1 MNDTWQNGFGV
12 TAEEISRYDW
22 EARLEGASHKE
33 CRFYWSVLSDAAAKC
48 GVAGDDVGQ
57 RVYTFLAAVS
67 SFLANFDARGNPY
80 VAMGTW
86 VDGSHSLCAED
97 FAETDLL
104 ALRGIV
110 ETIVDPEFR
119 ARVAD
124 VLWVRKKDFKLAQ
137 IAVHAF
143 LASAQRL
150 KEGNLAFPH
159 IERLK
164 RAAQICA
171 NKGFE
176 PEQTLVLSSIESA
189 IDEFLDDEKPDY
201 VCHGL
206 MSILLMI
213 RQGDPTKYAALSE
226 RIASACAK
234 KDEWG
239 LAEEYWQLATQWHQ
253 KGKREDD
260 IKRCRLSA
268 AECNISRG
276 EDELKKQGS
285 MSAAHWYGR
294 GVEALRR
301 AKADPEK
308 IKAAHRRFLEL
319 EKLGLKEMKPLDLG
333 LGNDPEFQKRE
344 KETQEK
350 AAEFVQGL
358 DFHKAVERF
367 AHVTLPVDFEELK
380 KKYLEASK
388 GTIASKLFGSV
399 VLDHTGK
406 VADSIPPDSLLSDE
420 KDPESLRKQL
430 CQQAARVDW
439 PVRVIWVIEP
449 ARMTILDE
457 HPVTQQGLLYLVVDN
472 PFIPQGHEGIYLR
485 GLQAGFL
492 GDWLVAMHLLVPQ
505 IETSIRLV
513 LQQRGVV
520 TSTLVDGIQQERDLN
535 QLLWLPDVEKIFGVN
550 VLFDLRGILIERFGY
565 NLRNQLAHGL
575 LPEGGFYR
583 EASAYLWWLVLRLCW
598 MGFRLAHLSDEEIG
612 KA

>member
-1 MNDTWQNGFGV
+1 MNHSCQNGYGV

-97 FAETDLL
+97 LLVPDVL

-110 ETIVDPEFR
+110 ESIVDPEFR

-124 VLWVRKKDFKLAQ
+124 VLWTTKKDVKAART
-137 IAVHAF
+137 AVTAF
-143 LASAQRL
+143 IESALRL
-150 KEGNLAFPH
+150 KSDGLIIPH
-159 IERLK
+159 NERLR

-176 PEQTLVLSSIESA
+176 TERSTVLSAIESA
-189 IDEFLDDEKPDY
+189 IDEFHNEEKPDH

-206 MSILLMI
+206 MTILLEV
-213 RQGDPTKYAALSE
+213 RQGDPVKYSALSE
-226 RIASACAK
+226 RIANDRAK
-234 KDEWG
+234 KGEWYLCEMYWL
-239 LAEEYWQLATQWHQ
+239 LAAQWHH
-253 KGKREDD
+253 KAKREDD
-260 IKRCRLSA
+260 VPRCQLAA
-268 AECNISRG
+268 AECSISRG

-301 AKADPEK
+301 AKADPER
-308 IKAAHRRFLEL
+308 IKTAHRRFLEL
-319 EKLGLKEMKPLDLG
+319 QKMGLKEMKPLDIG
-333 LGNDPEFQKRE
+333 LWYDPEFQKHE
-344 KETQEK
+344 KETQER
-350 AAEFVQGL
+350 ASAFVQGL
-358 DFHKAVERF
+358 DFQTAMERF
-367 AHVTLPVDFEELK
+367 VHVTLPIDFEVLK
-380 KKYLEASK
+380 KTYVEASK
-388 GTIASKLFGSV
+388 GMIAGKLFGSF

-406 VADSIPPDSLLSDE
+406 VADSIPPESLSSDE
-420 KDPESLRKQL
+420 VDVESLRKRL
-430 CQQAARVDW
+430 CQQAASVDW
-439 PVRVIWVIEP
+439 PVRVIWMIEP

-457 HPVTQQGLLYLVVDN
+457 HPVSLKALLYLVVNN
-472 PFIPQGHEGIYLR
+472 PFIPQSHEGIYLR
-485 GLQAGFL
+485 GIQAGFL

-505 IETSIRLV
+505 IEASIRLV

-598 MGFRLAHLSDEEIG
+598 KGFRMVHLSDDEIG